1 MCMSLGNSI
10 IFPEMFFDPVARV
23 LSRPTDHNWI
33 TGQTSV
39 KINVISEELHI
50 SVFIG
55 PRSDHSLPL
64 AMFFSTARCSSIRNS
79 LRGITHSITHS
90 HILHIAVLP
99 PAFMVFFIS
108 SYIDHSLW
116 RLSLSR
122 RNILLYLLLERSDPF
137 AKCGGLLDQS
147 SPDIYVRK
155 NLFPF
160 IFVSTHSNVSYVMY
174 ISNIALQQNQAGFVG
189 YLCTC
194 YWKSRSNV
202 NLANFR

>member
-1 MCMSLGNSI
+1 MYFKICMSLGNS
-10 IFPEMFFDPVARV
+10 FRQWFLTLVRV
-23 LSRPTDHNWI
+23 LSRPTAHNWI
-33 TGQTSV
+33 TGQMPV
-39 KINVISEELHI
+39 KVNVISEEIHFSGIFSFFLKH
-50 SVFIG
+50 
-55 PRSDHSLPL
+55 RALPL
-64 AMFFSTARCSSIRNS
+64 KTIQS
-79 LRGITHSITHS
+79 LYPKERH
-90 HILHIAVLP
+90 
-99 PAFMVFFIS
+99 
-108 SYIDHSLW
+108 
-116 RLSLSR
+116 
-122 RNILLYLLLERSDPF
+122 LLLNLLLERSDPF